1 MLGVKVRARPRSA
14 VLAAATPPSGRSQEA
29 IWHQL
34 YDTQTYPAAGIVT
47 LSFGLVNA
55 DKTLSN
61 FEANNQLPAPKSMQ
75 LYNIC
80 CDIFPSAA
88 GVSNNLA
95 ATAAGNLNDMQKILF
110 QARGTWTLGISDK
123 NYGPYSLTDLHGTGG
138 PQGFMV
144 GTGAAADFLQ
154 HARNEVSPGWNYC
167 GSIIIPEQT
176 TFTVTLNFQAT
187 LVPIAVDHLIRISLF
202 GIQQRRVL

>member
-1 MLGVKVRARPRSA
+1 MLGVKVRARPRAA

-34 YDTQTYPAAGIVT
+34 YDTQTYLAAGVT
-47 LSFGLVNA
+47 TLNFGLVNV

-61 FEANNQLPAPKSMQ
+61 FEANNQLPAPQSMQ

-80 CDIFPSAA
+80 CDIFPTTA
-88 GVSNNLA
+88 GLSNNVA
-95 ATAAGNLNDMQKILF
+95 PTAVGNLNDMQKILF
-110 QARGTWTLGISDK
+110 QARPTWTLGISGK

-138 PQGFMV
+138 PGGFIA
-144 GTGAAADFLQ
+144 GAEVTLVQ
-154 HARNEVSPGWNYC
+154 HARNDVSPGWNYC

-176 TFTVTLNFQAT
+176 TFTFTINFQGV
-187 LVPIAVDHLIRISLF
+187 LVPVAVDHFIRISLF
-202 GIQQRRVL
+202 GVLQRRVL